1 MIMKAVTVADT
12 GVQILD
18 VDIQKPNSSEVLV
31 KVYACG
37 LNRADLVLADGG
49 THGAAGGPGTI
60 VGMEFSGE
68 VVECGNNVK
77 NVSIGDRVMC
87 SGSSTWAEYA
97 IADYGRV
104 IKIPDNNMDYLTA
117 STLPVALA
125 TMHNAIVTIGE
136 FVKGQTILIQGAS
149 SGVGLMGLQ
158 IAKQLGAKTIIGTST
173 KTKKFDKL
181 KSLGAD
187 VVLNSK
193 DPGWVDQVL
202 ATTNKEGVDLII
214 DQLSGYTV
222 NQNMQA
228 TKIKGKIVN
237 VGRLAGGTTDFNC
250 DLHALRRI
258 NYQGVTFRTRSVEEI
273 RSVYLNMW
281 KDLGNAVKAGQLSL
295 PIEKVYN
302 FNDVAQALSAMRDN
316 QHFGKLILKL

>member
-1 MIMKAVTVADT
+1 MRAVTVADT

-18 VDIQKPNSSEVLV
+18 VDMPKPKINDVLV
-31 KVYACG
+31 KVHACG
-37 LNRADLVLADGG
+37 LNRADLVVADGG
-49 THGAAGGPGTI
+49 AHGAAGGAGTI

-68 VVECGNNVK
+68 VVECGDNVK
-77 NVSIGDRVMC
+77 NFSIGDRVMC
-87 SGSSTWAEYA
+87 SGSSTWAEFA

-104 IKIPDNNMDYLTA
+104 IKIPDNNMDFTTA

-136 FVKGQTILIQGAS
+136 FVEGQTVLIQGAS

-158 IAKQLGAKTIIGTST
+158 IAKHLGAQIVIGTST
-173 KTKKFDKL
+173 KPEKFNKL
-181 KSLGAD
+181 KSLGANI
-187 VVLNSK
+187 VVNSK
-193 DPGWVDQVL
+193 DNDWVDQVL
-202 ATTNKEGVDLII
+202 AATNNDGVDLII

-273 RSVYLNMW
+273 RNVYLDMW
-281 KDLGNAVKAGQLSL
+281 KDLGDLVKTGKLSL
-295 PIEKVYN
+295 PIEKVFD
-302 FNDVAQALSAMRDN
+302 FNDVAQALSSMRDN
-316 QHFGKLILKL
+316 EHFGKLILKL

>member
-1 MIMKAVTVADT
+1 MRAVTVADT

-18 VDIQKPNSSEVLV
+18 VDMPKPKSNDVLV
-31 KVYACG
+31 KVHACG
-37 LNRADLVLADGG
+37 LNRADLVVADGG
-49 THGAAGGPGTI
+49 AHGAAGGAGTI

-68 VVECGNNVK
+68 VVECGDNVK
-77 NVSIGDRVMC
+77 NFSIGDRVMC
-87 SGSSTWAEYA
+87 SGSSTWAEFA

-104 IKIPDNNMDYLTA
+104 IKIPDNNMDFTTA

-136 FVKGQTILIQGAS
+136 FVEGQTVLIQGAS

-158 IAKQLGAKTIIGTST
+158 IAKHLGAQIVIGTST
-173 KTKKFDKL
+173 KPEKFNKL

-187 VVLNSK
+187 IVVNSK
-193 DPGWVDQVL
+193 DNDWVDQVL
-202 ATTNKEGVDLII
+202 AATNNDGVDLII

-228 TKIKGKIVN
+228 AKIKGKIVN

-273 RSVYLNMW
+273 RNVYLDMW
-281 KDLGNAVKAGQLSL
+281 KDLGDLVTTGKLSL
-295 PIEKVYN
+295 PIEKVFD
-302 FNDVAQALSAMRDN
+302 FNDVAQALSSMRDN
-316 QHFGKLILKL
+316 EHFGKLILKL

>member
-1 MIMKAVTVADT
+1 MRAVTVADT

-18 VDIQKPNSSEVLV
+18 VDMPKPKINDVLV
-31 KVYACG
+31 KVHACG
-37 LNRADLVLADGG
+37 LNRADLVVADGG
-49 THGAAGGPGTI
+49 AHGTAGGAGTI

-68 VVECGNNVK
+68 VVECGDNVK
-77 NVSIGDRVMC
+77 NFSIGDRVMC
-87 SGSSTWAEYA
+87 SGSSTWAEFA

-104 IKIPDNNMDYLTA
+104 IKIPDNNMDFTTA

-136 FVKGQTILIQGAS
+136 FVEGQTVLIQGAS

-158 IAKQLGAKTIIGTST
+158 IAKHLGAQIVIGTST
-173 KTKKFDKL
+173 KPEKFNKL
-181 KSLGAD
+181 KSLGANI
-187 VVLNSK
+187 VVNSK
-193 DPGWVDQVL
+193 DNDWVDQVL
-202 ATTNKEGVDLII
+202 AATNNDGVDLII

-273 RSVYLNMW
+273 RNVYLDMW
-281 KDLGNAVKAGQLSL
+281 KDLGDLVTTGKLSL
-295 PIEKVYN
+295 PIEKVFD
-302 FNDVAQALSAMRDN
+302 FNDVAQALSSMRDN
-316 QHFGKLILKL
+316 EHFGKLILKL